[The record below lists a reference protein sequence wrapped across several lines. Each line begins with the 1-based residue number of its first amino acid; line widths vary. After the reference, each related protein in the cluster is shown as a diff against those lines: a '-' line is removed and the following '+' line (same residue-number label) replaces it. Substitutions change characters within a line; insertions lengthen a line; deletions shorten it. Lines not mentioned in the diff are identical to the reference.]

1 MTGPGG
7 TSPSVSGDKFTFAT
21 PPPTTTTTTTVPPT
35 TTTTTTTVPPTTTTT
50 TTTVPPATTTTTTG
64 VPPPTTTTTTRVPAT
79 TTTTRP
85 ATTTTLPGA
94 TTTTV
99 PGATTTTVAPTT
111 TTIPAITTTVALTT
125 TTIPVTSTVAP
136 PTTTAVATTTS
147 SSATTSTATTT
158 PTTKPGP
165 LAVVPASTSAGPMAT
180 STVTQPSVV
189 TSVSSTPST
198 EAGAAT
204 TSTTVVGVIAL
215 PPPLSNA
222 GVQPATGPLSKGGG
236 GHRIGFGSGPGQSAR
251 SIVVRSIPSPTDI
264 SFSPKLLIENATL
277 ALLLIVLVALPAEIF
292 NSTLKQHHRDLARRA
307 RPIRLFV
314 DRLESHMSKLSDFGV
329 LGVFSV
335 VGALLYG
342 LIDPSFGFTAA
353 SLALVVG
360 LVVAIVVITGV
371 HEIARGFYLERRF
384 KKSGRLKVFPLGLLI
399 AVILVVFSRLAH
411 FQPGYLFGVL
421 AGLSF
426 RVEPTSSEE
435 GRSLVLASL
444 LTLILA
450 VLAWLAWVP
459 VKDAVMSGH
468 TSFPMLVL
476 DAALATTWV
485 CGVQSLLFSLIP
497 MRYMDGETVMAWS
510 RGVWF
515 AVYGLGMFFFVQT
528 IMHPQSSRY
537 GGNPKANL
545 FSMLLLFV
553 FFTVFAMAFWLFF
566 RLRGRPEGPDDP
578 EEATTAA
585 PPPGTLALT

>member
-1 MTGPGG
+1 
-7 TSPSVSGDKFTFAT
+7 VSG
-21 PPPTTTTTTTVPPT
+21 TTTTAPGAAAV
-35 TTTTTTTVPPTTTTT
+35 
-50 TTTVPPATTTTTTG
+50 
-64 VPPPTTTTTTRVPAT
+64 VPPPTTAGPAAA
-79 TTTTRP
+79 
-85 ATTTTLPGA
+85 ATVTQSS
-94 TTTTV
+94 V
-99 PGATTTTVAPTT
+99 VASLTPTPTT
-111 TTIPAITTTVALTT
+111 EVRA
-125 TTIPVTSTVAP
+125 S
-136 PTTTAVATTTS
+136 
-147 SSATTSTATTT
+147 TTST
-158 PTTKPGP
+158 
-165 LAVVPASTSAGPMAT
+165 
-180 STVTQPSVV
+180 SVL
-189 TSVSSTPST
+189 
-198 EAGAAT
+198 GGIAA
-204 TSTTVVGVIAL
+204 

-222 GVQPATGPLSKGGG
+222 SAQPAKSPSPKGDA
-236 GHRIGFGSGPGQSAR
+236 RNAVGFGSGPGQSAR
-251 SIVVRSIPSPTDI
+251 SVVVRSIPSPTDI
-264 SFSPKLLIENATL
+264 SFSPKLLAENATL

-307 RPIRLFV
+307 RPVRLFV
-314 DRLESHMSKLSDFGV
+314 ERLESHMSKLSDLGV
-329 LGVFSV
+329 LGVFSLI
-335 VGALLYG
+335 GALLYG

-353 SLALVVG
+353 SMALVVG

-371 HEIARGFYLERRF
+371 HEIARGLYLERRF

-450 VLAWLAWVP
+450 VFAWLAWVP

-510 RGVWF
+510 RRVWF

-528 IMHPQSSRY
+528 IMHPQSTRY
-537 GGNPKANL
+537 GGNPNANL
-545 FSMLLLFV
+545 FSMLMLFL
-553 FFTVFAMAFWLFF
+553 FFMVVAMAFWLFF
-566 RLRGRPEGPDDP
+566 RLRGRTGGARRTERDRGDR
-578 EEATTAA
+578 
-585 PPPGTLALT
+585 PGS